1 MTILKVY
8 LSISNKLTKLIIL
21 SVLHN
26 RQIFRIKENKVT
38 WNRIFFDTGQY
49 FVESKFFSIFEFCN
63 YNHIC

>member
-8 LSISNKLTKLIIL
+8 LSVSNKLTKLIIL

-26 RQIFRIKENKVT
+26 RQIFRVKENKVT

-49 FVESKFFSIFEFCN
+49 FVE
-63 YNHIC
+63 